1 MPEGPS
7 LLILKESAE
16 IFKGKEIIHVG
27 GNTKTDKERLM
38 HKTVMDIRTWGKHFL
53 LCFEDFT
60 LKIHL
65 MMFGSCL
72 VNDSKNVPARL
83 HLKFADG
90 EINFYNCSVK
100 FLEGW
105 VDTLY
110 DFSSD
115 VLSDEWNAQ
124 KAKEKLSQIPDEKVC
139 DALLE
144 QDIFSG
150 VGNIIKNEVLFRIR
164 VHPDTLLGN
173 LPDEK
178 TNELIAEARNY
189 SFDFLRWKKQYE
201 LAKHWL
207 VYHKGSCSVCEQKIR
222 RRYTGKKNRVSYFCE
237 NCQTLYDE
245 VYK

>member
-7 LLILKESAE
+7 LLILKEAAE
-16 IFKGKEIIHVG
+16 IFKGQEIILVG
-27 GNTKTDKERLM
+27 GNTKTEKEHML
-38 HKTVMDIRTWGKHFL
+38 HQTVMDVRTWGKHFL
-53 LCFEDFT
+53 LCFKDFT

-65 MMFGSCL
+65 MMYGSCL
-72 VNDSKNVPARL
+72 INDSKDVPVRL
-83 HLKFADG
+83 HLKFAEG

-100 FLEGW
+100 ILEGW

-115 VLSDEWNAQ
+115 VLSDEWSPE

-150 VGNIIKNEVLFRIR
+150 VGNIIKNEVLYRIR
-164 VHPDTLLGN
+164 VHPDTLCGN
-173 LPDEK
+173 LSDKK

-189 SFDFLRWKKQYE
+189 SFDFLKWKKQYV

-207 VYHKGSCSVCEQKIR
+207 VYHKGSCPGCAQKIT

-237 NCQTLYDE
+237 NCQAMY
-245 VYK
+245 